1 MRKGLRTL
9 CLGVLA
15 AVTAVSSA
23 QVDVTNKYMLNA
35 DIEKGLIGWEL
46 EFAYADNANIWN
58 KQTKGEE
65 KAAGYYGFNNL
76 AIENWRGSG
85 NLTDGAIYQSLK
97 GLPNGTYVF
106 GAYAMATNHSW
117 TANIDDIQGVSIFAN
132 EKSIRVATNRIEG
145 MGEKWA
151 HTKKFNVAAIVT
163 DGTLKVGM
171 QTKATNASFVAMDNA
186 TLWYFE
192 DMDTTAA
199 LNAMAR
205 ADIDAVIEKMTLF
218 RDEASKMNADT
229 LNYLNEAIVAA
240 QGEVSVAN
248 VDTLVEN
255 LYWGKRQAIKSIEA
269 YAKLAT
275 ALEAANTI
283 ANMEWS
289 EDIEETVAA
298 LEALKELI
306 AACEEKYN
314 EGSALNAEATEW
326 VALLE
331 EAGALVELDAY
342 YLRAEDLMAALDTLE
357 LGDEIG
363 QFAYNDY
370 DRGVACYDEVLTI
383 LSEASAGEIS
393 AKSAK
398 TQCDVLFK
406 KMEEIML
413 NPINYYEFPIFIGS
427 AKEPLPNQKPNK
439 EGNPTWAVLEGAYET
454 DEYATGDS
462 YKNLIEF
469 KSPLYRFR
477 EPLTTVRFYI
487 RAVGDP
493 SEVDKNQNPHICI
506 SGFAMYD
513 EEGEP
518 IELTTEN
525 VVSNAT
531 ENEGQGIPGMLD
543 YLPNTFFHS
552 LWRTGTPE
560 AHYIEVTLPEGEYTA
575 FSFKMLSFDNTR
587 SRVFPKELEITH
599 VSEKVTELQQLLVK
613 AKNLNPI
620 FGTGV
625 GFVNVDPAAY
635 EEAIAEGDAVATK
648 NGATDADAIPA
659 INKLLAVYNQIV
671 EAGVKMPE
679 AGKKYRIISGEPRF
693 FTNQNIVKALTLHTD
708 TIYGDWLWWETAHA
722 DSARQE
728 FIVEHY
734 STHGDRAYYTFKH
747 AQTGL
752 YLGEIRDSL
761 GNLKEANRF
770 VFTERVDSFWLK
782 SLGQGQF
789 GIMASD
795 GNSRKQFNT
804 EFHNNGAWSDQEKNY
819 GAIAGV
825 KSYIHTWDS
834 GANQSSAWFFREMV
848 QLPQAAKSISEL
860 NFRSEAISIYEGVNI
875 LTITADKDCAF
886 ADLKVV
892 DVFGKDVAIDAVA
905 VEGKVAT
912 VTLSKCVETFAVI
925 FTNNESVEEITID
938 GIYVNNGPSAA
949 YKALQNTYNTVLALA
964 PVEGTEVGQVADLS
978 KYDNALTAADALL
991 TNGAEDAEL
1000 EAAKAALEDAQKSLQ
1015 YNLPKADT
1023 DYLILLGNDNF
1034 KNNTLVNMAVYADG
1048 KAIADG
1054 NIALRWTYVSLTNP
1068 EFRWRFIDC
1077 GELKYGRPAYYI
1089 QSVVTGGYVTR
1100 TVDSGATIFLSADS
1114 TQTRPYDM
1122 FFKPGGKVAVT
1133 DTHWANGDA
1142 ALHPNNHGN
1151 GANDRDGG
1159 RMITW
1164 GHTDANSAM
1173 YIVEAEKFITDM
1185 IYSINDIEEIEV
1197 AGEAAPAVKGIFDLF
1212 GRRIEAPAT
1221 TGIYIVDGKKKV
1233 IKK

>member
-1 MRKGLRTL
+1 MKKTLRML
-9 CLGVLA
+9 CMGILA
-15 AVTAVSSA
+15 AVSAVSFA
-23 QVDVTNKYMLNA
+23 QENVTSKLLNPDAEKGMLGWDVTFV
-35 DIEKGLIGWEL
+35 DGG
-46 EFAYADNANIWN
+46 FIWN
-58 KQTKGEE
+58 KQTKGEG
-65 KAAGYYGFNNL
+65 KAVGYHGFNNW
-76 AIENWRGSG
+76 AFENWRGSG
-85 NLTDGAIYQSLK
+85 SL
-97 GLPNGTYVF
+97 GVSAVHQTVSELPNGTYVF
-106 GAYAMATNHSW
+106 GAYAMATNDSW
-117 TANIDDIQGVSIFAN
+117 EPSIENIQGVSIFAN
-132 EKSIRVATNRIEG
+132 EQSVPVATHRVEG
-145 MGEKWA
+145 MNEKWA
-151 HTKKFNVAAIVT
+151 HAIKFNVATVVE
-163 DGTLKVGM
+163 DGKLKVGM
-171 QTKATNASFVAMDNA
+171 QTAADCNTNFVAMDNA
-186 TLWYFE
+186 TLYFFG
-192 DMDTTAA
+192 DMAPEAA
-199 LNAMAR
+199 LEEMAK
-205 ADIDAVIEKMTLF
+205 IDMTATIAKVDTFLKYKM
-218 RDEASKMNADT
+218 
-229 LNYLNEAIVAA
+229 
-240 QGEVSVAN
+240 N
-248 VDTLVEN
+248 VDTVAWINAAIEAAATVTAETAAQVDEDLW
-255 LYWGKRQAIKSIEA
+255 WGKRQAVKSIA
-269 YAKLAT
+269 QYATFAQ
-275 ALEAANTI
+275 AIEAAKAI
-283 ANMEWS
+283 AAGEWTDF
-289 EDIEETVAA
+289 ETTVAA
-298 LEALKELI
+298 LEALNALI
-306 AACEEKYN
+306 AE
-314 EGSALNAEATEW
+314 AEAMY
-326 VALLE
+326 E
-331 EAGALVELDAY
+331 EATAEKFELVVWADSLAKAAALVELDGCY
-342 YLRAEDLMAALDTLE
+342 TLLDVYTEKIDEMNVSDDLGDYTQLQKDKAEDYWLAAS
-357 LGDEIG
+357 
-363 QFAYNDY
+363 
-370 DRGVACYDEVLTI
+370 TI
-383 LSEASAGEIS
+383 LAEAEEGVVSPIT
-393 AKSAK
+393 AKAECEK
-398 TQCDVLFK
+398 FFAQIDL
-406 KMEEIML
+406 IIA
-413 NPINYYEFPIFIGS
+413 NPIDYAEFPIFLHS
-427 AKEPLPNQKPNK
+427 SDKVLPNQKGPNGK
-439 EGNPTWAVLEGAYET
+439 SPFPVLEGAYEI
-454 DEYATGDS
+454 DYDGK
-462 YKNLIEF
+462 KNLIEYTSQLF
-469 KSPLYRFR
+469 RFR
-477 EPLTTVRFYI
+477 EPLKSVRFYI
-487 RAVGDP
+487 RGVGDP
-493 SEVDKNQNPHICI
+493 TEVDKNGNPHICI
-506 SGFAMYD
+506 SGFAMFD
-513 EEGEP
+513 ELGDTIP
-518 IELTTEN
+518 LTTEN

-543 YLPNTFFHS
+543 YRANTFFHS

-560 AHYIEVTLPEGEYTA
+560 AHYIEVTLPEGQYSA
-575 FSFKMLSFDNTR
+575 FSFKMLSFEDTR
-587 SRVFPKELEITH
+587 SRVFPTELEITY
-599 VSEKVTELQQLLVK
+599 VDPLVTELQKALV
-613 AKNLNPI
+613 AARNLNPI
-620 FGTGV
+620 FGSGV

-635 EEAIAEGDAVATK
+635 NAALAEGDAVVAK
-648 NGATDADAIPA
+648 NGASNAEVVAA
-659 INKLLAVYNQIV
+659 INKVNAVADQIK
-671 EAGVKMPE
+671 EAGIKMPE

-693 FTNQNIVKALTLHTD
+693 FSNQNIMKALTLHTD
-708 TIYGDWLWWETAHA
+708 TIYGDWLWWETAHP

-804 EFHNNGAWSDQEKNY
+804 EFHNNGAWSDQVKNY